1 MSGKTP
7 GFFRWYLRTIR
18 KQYKQ
23 AKIINQIKKEN
34 PTVTIEDDVVIISPK
49 NLVLGKNVIIQRGTI
64 LHCGGKSW
72 SNYKGKISIGDNCQI
87 GPYCILYGA
96 GEIEI
101 HRSSGIAMGAK
112 ILSQGVDITRA
123 WKESRDLS
131 SSVIPLNFSKVVLEE
146 GTWIGANVIVLPGVT
161 IAKGSGASPGAV
173 VHKDVPTYKWAA
185 APPARVIQSSPPERE
200 EKKN

>member
-1 MSGKTP
+1 MSDTP
-7 GFFRWYLRTIR
+7 LGFFRWYLRTIR

-72 SNYKGKISIGDNCQI
+72 SNYQGKISIGDNCQI

-123 WKESRDLS
+123 
-131 SSVIPLNFSKVVLEE
+131 
-146 GTWIGANVIVLPGVT
+146 
-161 IAKGSGASPGAV
+161 
-173 VHKDVPTYKWAA
+173 
-185 APPARVIQSSPPERE
+185 
-200 EKKN
+200 